1 MSVIIAFILAYIG
14 YVWPVCLFLLLLLA
28 LLRPL
33 SVKSWFKR
41 MGLDLDETASEWD
54 KIAKDLNLKK
64 NEGKVKASDEG
75 GKPLN

>member
-14 YVWPVCLFLLLLLA
+14 YVWPVFLFLLLLA
-28 LLRPL
+28 AVLRPL

-41 MGLDLDETASEWD
+41 MGLDLDETDRQWKDIAS
-54 KIAKDLNLKK
+54 DLGLKK
-64 NEGKVKASDEG
+64 NEGKVKASDED

>member
-14 YVWPVCLFLLLLLA
+14 YVWPVFLFLILLA
-28 LLRPL
+28 AVLRPL

-41 MGLDLDETASEWD
+41 MGLDLDETD
-54 KIAKDLNLKK
+54 KQWRDIAKDLGLKK
-64 NEGKVKASDEG
+64 NEDKVKATDKD